1 VSEVSE
7 LTSGSSRSWRIAAP
21 LALAACGLLLVVSA
35 RAADGEDLRGSG
47 HAQLGDLV
55 RAAEDRTTE
64 LSGTLDRLHSE
75 VNELT
80 ESQPGGAL
88 SRKQQ
93 ELEELEAVAGLSPME
108 GPGLTVALDDA
119 PRSAGP
125 QVLAPGF
132 LPEDYIVHQQDLEAV
147 INAMWAGG
155 AEAMMVMDQRIIS
168 TSSVKC
174 IGSVLYLQGRRYAPP
189 YTVSAIGDVNA
200 MLIALDASPE
210 LDTYRSLSQQIGLG
224 FELTVEDNITMPPY
238 EGSLGVSPETAA

>member
-1 VSEVSE
+1 M
-7 LTSGSSRSWRIAAP
+7 TSGSSRSWRIAAP
-21 LALAACGLLLVVSA
+21 VALAACGLLLVTSA

-55 RAAEDRTTE
+55 RAAEQRTNE
-64 LSGTLDRLHSE
+64 LSDTLDALASE

-80 ESQPGGAL
+80 ESQSGGTL
-88 SRKQQ
+88 SRMQQ
-93 ELEELEAVAGLSPME
+93 ELADLEDVAGLRPVA

-119 PRSAGP
+119 PRPAGP

-174 IGSVLYLQGRRYAPP
+174 IGSVLYLQGKRYAPP
-189 YTVSAIGDVNA
+189 YTVSAIGDVDA
-200 MLIALDASPE
+200 MLTALDASPE

-224 FELTVEDNITMPPY
+224 FELVVEESIPMPPY
-238 EGSLGVSPETAA
+238 EGSLGVSTETAT